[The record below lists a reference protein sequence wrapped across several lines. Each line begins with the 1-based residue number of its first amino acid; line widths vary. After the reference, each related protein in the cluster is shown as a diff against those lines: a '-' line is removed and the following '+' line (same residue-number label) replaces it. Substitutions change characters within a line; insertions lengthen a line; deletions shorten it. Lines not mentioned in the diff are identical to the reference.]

1 MKQVDQIED
10 NVKFSFALV
19 RSDVL
24 ALQNDIM
31 GMRASQRTIM
41 QAVNQ
46 LNAKIEK
53 LEGKKTKKKKYVSS
67 KASKKYH
74 IEECPF
80 AHRIKASNKV
90 VFKNEL
96 DAVNESLT
104 ACECAA

>member
-1 MKQVDQIED
+1 MKTEQIED
-10 NVKFSFALV
+10 NVKYSFALV

-41 QAVNQ
+41 QAVNE
-46 LNAKIEK
+46 LSAKIEK
-53 LEGKKTKKKKYVSS
+53 IENKKTKKKKYVSS
-67 KASKKYH
+67 KASNKYH

-80 AHRIKASNKV
+80 AHRIKARNKV
-90 VFKNEL
+90 VFNDEL

>member
-1 MKQVDQIED
+1 MKTKQIED
-10 NVKFSFALV
+10 NVKLSFNFV
-19 RSDVL
+19 RSDVI
-24 ALQNDIM
+24 ALQNEIL
-31 GMRASQRTIM
+31 GMRATQRTIM

-53 LEGKKTKKKKYVSS
+53 LGNKKTRKKKYVSS
-67 KASKKYH
+67 KASNKFH

-90 VFKNEL
+90 VFDNKL
-96 DAVNESLT
+96 DAINESLS